1 MLTITTAAL
10 SAAKPRATMMS
21 LYKDQPGKIKKT
33 QKAYLKC
40 IFLCKTH
47 NTNLKLFVLKFR
59 KRRKNDTE
67 DKLALLC
74 NFLEPS
80 MLSNSFVPRPA
91 LTVFPIVISNL
102 TVVVVIVCLFVC
114 SPK

>member
-1 MLTITTAAL
+1 
-10 SAAKPRATMMS
+10 MS

-33 QKAYLKC
+33 QKAYFKC

-47 NTNLKLFVLKFR
+47 NTNLKLFILKFR
-59 KRRKNDTE
+59 KWRKNDTE
-67 DKLALLC
+67 DKLALL

-91 LTVFPIVISNL
+91 LVVFSIVISNL
-102 TVVVVIVCLFVC
+102 TVVVEIVS